1 MGTPLAPYPSRGLPT
16 PLETIVLPS
25 LPATIRRALR
35 LCCALAALL
44 TASACSNSASPTLP
58 IPPPSALSSAPDD
71 EGMVTIEGRNAVE
84 GAMVSA
90 FNERLEVGTIGVA
103 DDLGE
108 FTLRLPAESGD
119 SLSVWQSVGV
129 QRGEILTIRVPD
141 P

>member
-1 MGTPLAPYPSRGLPT
+1 M
-16 PLETIVLPS
+16 LPS